1 MVDPFN
7 FIPEEVKRK
16 LYDDAVGSVGR
27 LAEKMLGDKA
37 SDAVKKLSS
46 DGEFYVA
53 FEKAMQNVKSRFDEE
68 YILTDEDLVVAI
80 KRDQNFWKSKSIVAA
95 LQNLV
100 KRPGAFMP
108 EDNETI
114 AQHFDDVLPHR
125 VNRDRVNKA
134 VLFILKCLAEE
145 LWNLPTLQP
154 IYQLQFHRIT
164 AEKATDMVR
173 ELRGLREDTR
183 KTMFALVDT
192 IGEQQKLIAASN
204 RPALPLI
211 ESPKIYHRLH
221 SPNYEF
227 VGRKEE
233 LEEVLRILRPYPHSQ
248 YPLVTIDGIGGVGKT
263 ALALAVAYHFVRE
276 FESLEEEERFKAI
289 VWTSAKKSNLTPSG
303 IVSSRQSLRNL
314 GDIYSELAQT
324 LQRPDILSAREEEQD
339 GLVGNVLSNNN
350 NRVLIIVDNLETV
363 DDPKVM
369 EFLRELPAPTKA
381 IITTRMRVDGAVSVR
396 LEGMQGNDTIKL
408 IEQECSA
415 KKVHLSAIEKE
426 KLAENT
432 AGVPLAIVWTIGQID
447 YGRSIDDAIL
457 ALRSAGGDYAKFCF
471 SESLEL
477 LQRGHKRYAIRL
489 LMSLALFADG
499 ATREALGFVC
509 GLQDSKDMRDEGLA
523 DLTRLSLINY
533 DGSRFSVLPLTKEY
547 AIAELSRDLQF
558 REDATTRWFQW
569 HIQLTEHAGGG
580 KTDLDESVLESLR
593 TEHTNILW
601 AIDSSYHVERFDIY
615 VKLVRGMEFFWLS
628 EHWREFERYLE
639 IARNLVPDMNDRIHF
654 AARLV
659 WLYVLRED
667 FKKAEELLGYANKLL
682 EEYPSPYEK
691 MRIEDFTGQ
700 MYLEMNDLDRAEEHL
715 REALRLAQERPD
727 RRGQFACLKYLGE
740 VYCKRGDAETAK
752 DILKQAHPFAVGEGE
767 DQWKRG
773 LAHEFHLRGLISL
786 VEEKWDEAVISFNAS
801 INDYL
806 AKWPDARLLTKV
818 KFSLAIAKYQL
829 GQKDDAR
836 ILLIENKSTFQKLG
850 MHTKVDEMDR
860 LLLEWQ

>member
-1 MVDPFN
+1 
-7 FIPEEVKRK
+7 
-16 LYDDAVGSVGR
+16 
-27 LAEKMLGDKA
+27 
-37 SDAVKKLSS
+37 
-46 DGEFYVA
+46 
-53 FEKAMQNVKSRFDEE
+53 
-68 YILTDEDLVVAI
+68 
-80 KRDQNFWKSKSIVAA
+80 
-95 LQNLV
+95 
-100 KRPGAFMP
+100 MP
-108 EDNETI
+108 EDRETI
-114 AQHFDDVLPHR
+114 VQHFDDVLPQR

-134 VLFILKCLAEE
+134 ILFILKCLAEE
-145 LWNLPTLQP
+145 LWSLPALQP
-154 IYQLQFHRIT
+154 IYQLQLQRIT

-173 ELRGLREDTR
+173 ELRGLREDTQQTMITLL
-183 KTMFALVDT
+183 KTM
-192 IGEQQKLIAASN
+192 GEQQKLIAPSSH
-204 RPALPLI
+204 PALPLI
-211 ESPKIYHRLH
+211 EPPKIYHHLH
-221 SPNYEF
+221 SPNYQF

-263 ALALAVAYHFVRE
+263 ALALAVAYHYVRE
-276 FESLEEEERFKAI
+276 FENLDEPERFKAV

-303 IVSSRQSLRNL
+303 IVSSKQALRNL
-314 GDIYSELAQT
+314 GDIYVELART
-324 LQRPDILSAREEEQD
+324 LERPDILSARQEEQD
-339 GLVGNVLSNNN
+339 GLVGNVLSHS
-350 NRVLIIVDNLETV
+350 RVLLIVDNLETV

-396 LEGMQGNDTIKL
+396 LEGMQGEDTKKL
-408 IEQECSA
+408 IEQECQV
-415 KKVHLSAIEKE
+415 KKVHLSTAEQD

-432 AGVPLAIVWTIGQID
+432 AGVPLAIVWTIGQIH
-447 YGRSIDDAIL
+447 YGRSINDAIL

-477 LQRGHKRYAIRL
+477 LQRENKRHAIRL

-509 GLQDSKDMRDEGLA
+509 GLQDSKDIRDEGLA

-533 DGSRFSVLPLTKEY
+533 DGSRFSILPLTKEY
-547 AIAELSRDLQF
+547 AIVELGKDLQF
-558 REDATTRWFQW
+558 KEDATARWFQW

-601 AIDSSYHVERFDIY
+601 AIDSSFHYERFDIY

-628 EHWREFERYLE
+628 DHWREFERYLE
-639 IARNLVPDMNDRIHF
+639 RARNLVPDMNDRIHF

-667 FKKAEELLGYANKLL
+667 FKKAEDLLGYTNKLL

-700 MYLEMNDLDRAEEHL
+700 MYMEMNELDKAEEHL

-740 VYCKRGDAETAK
+740 VYCKREDAETAK
-752 DILKQAHPFAVGEGE
+752 DLLKQAHPFAAGEGE

-786 VEEKWDEAVISFNAS
+786 VEKKWDEAVISFNAS

-818 KFSLAIAKYQL
+818 RFGLAVAKHQL
-829 GQKDDAR
+829 GQIGEAR
-836 ILLIENKSTFQKLG
+836 ILLAENKNTFQKLG
-850 MHTKVDEMDR
+850 MHKKVDEMDK
-860 LLLEWQ
+860 LLIEWQ

>member
-1 MVDPFN
+1 MVDPFG

-16 LYDDAVGSVGR
+16 LYDDAIGSVGR
-27 LAEKMLGDKA
+27 LTEKMLGDKA
-37 SDAVKKLSS
+37 ADAVKKLSS

-53 FEKAMQNVKSRFDEE
+53 FEKAIQNVASRFDEE
-68 YILTDEDLVVAI
+68 YILIDEDLVVAI
-80 KRDQNFWKSKSIVAA
+80 KQDQSFWQSKSILAA

-108 EDNETI
+108 QEKETI
-114 AQHFDDVLPHR
+114 IQHFDDVLPNR

-145 LWNLPTLQP
+145 LWNLPALQP
-154 IYQLQFHRIT
+154 IYQLQFQRIT

-173 ELRGLREDTR
+173 EIRGLRDDTR
-183 KTMFALVDT
+183 QTMIALVNT
-192 IGEQQKLIAASN
+192 MGEQQKLIAASSH
-204 RPALPLI
+204 PSLPLI
-211 ESPKIYHRLH
+211 DSPKIYHRLH
-221 SPNYEF
+221 SPNYKF
-227 VGRKEE
+227 VGRQEE

-263 ALALAVAYHFVRE
+263 ALALAVAYYYVRE
-276 FESLEEEERFKAI
+276 FENLDEAERFKAV
-289 VWTSAKKSNLTPSG
+289 VWTSAKKSILTPSG
-303 IVSSRQSLRNL
+303 IVPSRQSLRNL

-324 LQRPDILSAREEEQD
+324 LKRPDILSARVEEQD
-339 GLVGNVLSNNN
+339 GLVGNVLSNS
-350 NRVLIIVDNLETV
+350 RVLLIVDNLETV

-415 KKVHLSAIEKE
+415 KKVHLSVTEQE

-432 AGVPLAIVWTIGQID
+432 AGVPLAIVWTVGQID

-477 LQRGHKRYAIRL
+477 LQREHKRHAIRL
-489 LMSLALFADG
+489 LMGLALFADG

-533 DGSRFSVLPLTKEY
+533 DGIRFSMLPLTKEF
-547 AIAELSRDLQF
+547 AIVELGKDLQF
-558 REDATTRWFQW
+558 KEDATSRWFKW
-569 HIQLTEHAGGG
+569 HILLTEQAGGG

-593 TEHTNILW
+593 IEHTNILW
-601 AIDSSYHVERFDIY
+601 AIDSSFHHERFDIY

-639 IARNLVPDMNDRIHF
+639 RARNLVPDMNDRIHF

-700 MYLEMNDLDRAEEHL
+700 MYMEMDELDKAEEHL

-752 DILKQAHPFAVGEGE
+752 DLLKQAHPFAAGEGE

-786 VEEKWDEAVISFNAS
+786 VEKKWDEAVISFNAS

-818 KFSLAIAKYQL
+818 KFNLAIAKYQL

-836 ILLIENKSTFQKLG
+836 ILLTENKSTFQKLG
-850 MHTKVDEMDR
+850 MHAKVDEMDK